1 MLVVL
6 AAVGSALAYGSSDF
20 LAGWA
25 ARRGSVLRVTTLT
38 YAVGTAVLGLVV
50 LAAGGDLI
58 AGLAAGSVA
67 GVFAAVGL
75 VTFYAAL
82 AAGPM
87 GVLSPVIA
95 MLQAAVPVLAALTL
109 GDRLGAW
116 QWAGVAAALVATALL
131 GTAEAAGTGGVW
143 SRRAAV
149 LALVSGVA
157 LGLSVVALD
166 AAPAR
171 SGLTPGLVELAVGLA
186 LLLGVL
192 AAARTALGARLV
204 RLVHGMPDEAGVPD
218 ESGAVRPGVG
228 ARGVVVPAAGAGVL
242 MAAAQGLLVVALH
255 GGELAVVA
263 VLVGLYPVA
272 TVLLAR
278 VVLGERLT
286 ARGLVGV
293 VAAVVAGV
301 LLGAA

>member
-95 MLQAAVPVLAALTL
+95 MLQAAVPVLAALAL
-109 GDRLGAW
+109 GDRLGVL
-116 QWAGVAAALVATALL
+116 QWMGVASALVATVLL
-131 GTAEAAGTGGVW
+131 GATGVGGVW

-166 AAPAR
+166 AAPTR

-192 AAARTALGARLV
+192 TAARTAPGARLV
-204 RLVHGMPDEAGVPD
+204 RLVDGMPDEAEVPD
-218 ESGAVRPGVG
+218 ERGAVRPG
-228 ARGVVVPAAGAGVL
+228 ARGVVLPAAGAGVL

-293 VAAVVAGV
+293 VAAVAAGV